1 MLRNETV
8 SHSANVQTTSPIDP
22 SSVGEIGGRP
32 VVLAYSSAGTEYEAM
47 RHFAIAIDRSH
58 RSRVRISGEKA
69 GDVLTGLVTNDVL
82 ALQPGHGLYAAAL
95 TAKGRI
101 ITDLRVFAEEGSFL
115 VDVPARAA
123 EGWLAT
129 LRKFVNPRVAPYVDV
144 SEATRDLGIF
154 GTQARHVVA
163 EITGVNASALT
174 ALAPYGHASIAMD
187 GDRALVAKVPDL
199 PYEGFEI
206 FAPASLVPVL
216 WERAIAAGVTAAGL
230 DVWEIAR
237 VEGGRPE
244 WGIDIDDTTLAQE
257 ANLDDLDAISYTKGC
272 YVGQEVV
279 ARVHFR
285 GHVNRHLRGLRA
297 AGMSPPPTG
306 ATLHDA
312 NGQHVGD
319 VRSAVSSPR
328 LGGIAIGM
336 VRREIELGTSLLA
349 RWPEGETRVDVSHLP
364 FPV

>member
-1 MLRNETV
+1 MTN
-8 SHSANVQTTSPIDP
+8 SANVQTTSPADP
-22 SSVGEIGGRP
+22 SAVGEISGRP
-32 VVLAYSSAGTEYEAM
+32 VVLAYSNAVAEYDAL
-47 RHFAIAIDRSH
+47 RQFAIAIDRSH
-58 RSRVRISGEKA
+58 RGRVRVSGEKA

-101 ITDLRVFAEEGSFL
+101 TADLRIFADEGSFL
-115 VDVPARAA
+115 VDAPARAA

-129 LRKFVNPRVAPYVDV
+129 LRKFVNPRVAPYVDE
-144 SEATRDLGIF
+144 STTTRDLGIF
-154 GTQARHVVA
+154 GMQARHVVS

-174 ALAPYGHASIAMD
+174 ALAPYAHASVSLD
-187 GDRALVAKVPDL
+187 GSRVLVAKVPDL

-206 FAPASLVPVL
+206 FAPASIFATL
-216 WERAIAAGVTAAGL
+216 WERALAARATPAGL
-230 DVWEIAR
+230 DAWEVAR

-244 WGIDIDDTTLAQE
+244 WGIDIDDSTLAQE
-257 ANLDDLDAISYTKGC
+257 ANLDDLHAISYTKGC

-285 GHVNRHLRGLRA
+285 GHVNRHLRGLRTA
-297 AGMSPPPTG
+297 DAVPLCQG

-312 NGQHVGD
+312 EGQHVGD
-319 VRSAVSSPR
+319 VRSAVTSPG
-328 LGGIAIGM
+328 LGGIALGM